1 MYVPI
6 PVMYLNLP
14 KVSAHHRHYKF
25 YYKSLYYLQIL
36 WERYERSN
44 PFFIKIKNSNGPKTD
59 PFCGTPLKT
68 ASKQTQCHLYK
79 LSEYG

>member
-14 KVSAHHRHYKF
+14 KVSVHHRHYKF

-36 WERYERSN
+36 
-44 PFFIKIKNSNGPKTD
+44 
-59 PFCGTPLKT
+59 
-68 ASKQTQCHLYK
+68 
-79 LSEYG
+79 